1 VYLQGQTGTGP
12 HHLLLGA
19 AYLDHETFG
28 GHETWNAEYGYAFGG
43 GGLLTLAAGT
53 GFRAPDAT
61 DLYSF
66 FGGNPDLDPEESTSY
81 EIGFRRPIGERQSF
95 SVAAFRNDIDNLIT
109 FVPTGPVT
117 GENRNFDQARIDGVE
132 ATWQY
137 DGEDWTARLAATWQ
151 DPRDRAT
158 DERLLRRARENYT
171 AALARRF
178 GGHEI
183 ALDVLFAG
191 ERRDFDNSDFV
202 GQTQLA
208 AYWLANLSAR
218 IALGERF
225 TLLVRM
231 ENLLDEDYEPA
242 DTYNS
247 MGRAYFGAIRY
258 AFR

>member
-1 VYLQGQTGTGP
+1 V
-12 HHLLLGA
+12 LLGA
-19 AYLDHETFG
+19 AYTDHETFG
-28 GHETWNAEYGYAFGG
+28 GHETWNAEYGYEFATGARVA
-43 GGLLTLAAGT
+43 LAAGT

-81 EIGFRRPIGERQSF
+81 EASYRQAVGAQQEF
-95 SVAAFRNDIDNLIT
+95 SVTAFRNDIDELIT

-117 GENRNFDQARIDGVE
+117 GINQNVDRARIDGVE
-132 ATWQY
+132 ASWLY
-137 DGEDWTARLAATWQ
+137 DDEDWYARVTATLQ
-151 DPRDRAT
+151 DPRDLTT

-171 AALARRF
+171 AAIARRF
-178 GGHEI
+178 GGHEL
-183 ALDVLFAG
+183 ALDVLYAG

-208 AYWLANLSAR
+208 AYWLANLSGR

-225 TLLVRM
+225 TLFARI

-258 AFR
+258 EFR